1 MVKKIKKTKEKHK
14 SDVMGNYSN
23 QGKSKK
29 KQTITTGPFHV
40 ALEVDSEIQVGREND
55 RIIIIIENPKSDKKL
70 KVSIKLLV
78 CLQPESEDSIGNELL
93 VFQNIPEIEIDLGT
107 YVLKPNTCTRIE
119 RNIPGEIGFETDE
132 RNAIYRI
139 VAKGD
144 FNISKKSLQP
154 IGGLLEISVIV
165 GSIFN
170 PLEPGIEQADPS
182 TFFRY
187 KDFVFLENL

>member
-1 MVKKIKKTKEKHK
+1 MKKTKTKTKYPVKDTYKHIDEDK
-14 SDVMGNYSN
+14 P
-23 QGKSKK
+23 KK
-29 KQTITTGPFHV
+29 KNTITTGPFHV

-55 RIIIIIENPKSDKKL
+55 RLIIILENPTSKKKL
-70 KVSIKLLV
+70 KASIKLQV
-78 CLQPESEDSIGNELL
+78 CLQPESEDSIGDDLL

-107 YVLKPNTCTRIE
+107 YVLKPHTCTRIE

-144 FNISKKSLQP
+144 FNISPKIFQP
-154 IGGLLEISVIV
+154 IGGLLEISVII

-170 PLEPGIEQADPS
+170 PIEPGIEQADPS

-187 KDFVFLENL
+187 KDFVFFEKT